1 MEAEKKVFVR
11 KATGLV
17 REIGPLTAIIIVLCN
32 VIGLGWQKRLFQ
44 FSQTGIPESEF
55 FLGLPPIVMSF
66 IVVGIVVLLTVWVF
80 AILGAAMPRSGG
92 GYVYIS
98 RLIHPFVGF
107 TASWME
113 YFSIAV
119 SYGLIGTAV
128 FEAILIYAGV
138 AKWSLPGWFGTNWF
152 LCLGGI
158 VVVVIFALLALMGV
172 RMYALL
178 LQVIFVIPLVIT
190 VFVYISML
198 SATPQAMA
206 AGIQEVAG
214 VAPEAF
220 TQKAIALGI
229 GEGAPSYWTAVGTA
243 AIGSYW
249 AYIGF
254 AASTFVA
261 GEVKEATKN
270 LPKTLFAANLF
281 IIFLYVTISIIC
293 TRAAT
298 MVGKV
303 GDYSFFSAYAW
314 MSYGPKGNIL
324 KEVSATMPKAWMPN
338 IAAFSAYGLGWGALV
353 TLIPFFAALWVMNDI
368 PPFILTSS
376 RILFAMAFDRVM
388 PERLADVSERWHS
401 PTAAILVTMLVAFIG
416 NVAESNIVKDT
427 PYIGAYLND
436 SGAVAATD
444 IWDTIFFLL
453 ACLAGVF
460 FVLTAQGKTI
470 YDKSAYKPSR
480 AVIGGVGLIATVGNI
495 ILLYLVY
502 DGYRAV
508 LEPWIF
514 TVVLF
519 VAGAAIYYYY
529 KSKGSRVGVDYT
541 TIYAEIPPE

>member
-1 MEAEKKVFVR
+1 LEAEKKVFVR

-17 REIGPLTAIIIVLCN
+17 REIGPLTAIVIVLTN

-44 FSQTGIPESEF
+44 FSTAGTPETQF
-55 FLGLPPIVMSF
+55 LLGLPPIVMSF
-66 IVVGIVVLLTVWVF
+66 IVVGIIVLLTVWVF

-107 TASWME
+107 IASWME

-138 AKWSLPGWFGTNWF
+138 AKWTLPTWFGTSWF
-152 LCLGGI
+152 LCLGG
-158 VVVVIFALLALMGV
+158 VVVVVVFALLALMGV

-178 LQVIFVIPLVIT
+178 LQVMFVIPLVIT
-190 VFVYISML
+190 VFIYISML
-198 SATPQAMA
+198 AATPQSMA

-220 TQKAIALGI
+220 TNKAIALGI
-229 GEGAPSYWTAVGTA
+229 GEGAAPYWTAVGTA

-270 LPKTLFAANLF
+270 LPKTLFAANIF
-281 IIFLYVTISIIC
+281 IILLYVTISLIA

-314 MSYGPKGNIL
+314 MSYGPQGNVL
-324 KEVSATMPKAWMPN
+324 SQVSATMPRAWMPN
-338 IAAFSAYGLGWGALV
+338 IAAFSAYGLGWSWIVA
-353 TLIPFFAALWVMNDI
+353 LIPLFAVFWVANDI

-401 PTAAILVTMLVAFIG
+401 PVTAIFVTMVVAFIG
-416 NVAESNIVKDT
+416 NLAESDIISGWPV
-427 PYIGAYLND
+427 IGAYIN
-436 SGAVAATD
+436 SGGGVVATD

-460 FVLTAQGKTI
+460 FVLTARGKSI
-470 YDKSAYKPSR
+470 YDKSAYKPSKT
-480 AVIGGVGLIATVGNI
+480 VIGAVGLIATLANLY
-495 ILLYLVY
+495 LLYLVAI
-502 DGYRAV
+502 GYPIW
-508 LEPWIF
+508 EPWIF

>member
-1 MEAEKKVFVR
+1 LEAEKKVFVR

-17 REIGPLTAIIIVLCN
+17 REIGPLTAIVIVLTN

-44 FSQTGIPESEF
+44 WSATGTPETQF

-66 IVVGIVVLLTVWVF
+66 LIVGVIVLLTVWVF

-98 RLIHPFVGF
+98 RLVHPFVGF
-107 TASWME
+107 IASWAE

-119 SYGLIGTAV
+119 SYGMIGSAV
-128 FEAILIYAGV
+128 FEAILIYAGIARWAV
-138 AKWSLPGWFGTNWF
+138 PSWVGDPWF

-158 VVVVIFALLALMGV
+158 VIVVIFGLLALMGV

-198 SATPQAMA
+198 AATPQAMA

-220 TQKAIALGI
+220 TQKAISLGM
-229 GEGAPSYWTAVGTA
+229 PSTATPYWDAVSAA

-270 LPKTLFAANLF
+270 LPRTLFAANLF

-314 MSYGPKGNIL
+314 MSYGPKGNVL
-324 KEVSATMPKAWMPN
+324 SQVSATMPKAWMPN
-338 IAAFSAYGLGWGALV
+338 IAAFSAYGLGWSWIVA
-353 TLIPFFAALWVMNDI
+353 LIPLFAVFWVANDI

-401 PTAAILVTMLVAFIG
+401 PVTAIFVTMLVAFLG
-416 NVAESNIVKDT
+416 SVSESNIIAGWPVL
-427 PYIGAYLND
+427 GAYFNAD
-436 SGAVAATD
+436 ACVAWTD
-444 IWDTIFFLL
+444 IWDTLFFLL
-453 ACLAGVF
+453 SCVAAVF
-460 FVLTAQGKTI
+460 FVMTLRGRNI
-470 YDKSAYKPSR
+470 YEKSAYKPSKT
-480 AVIGGVGLIATVGNI
+480 VIGTVGLIATLGNI
-495 ILLYLVY
+495 YLLYLVAN
-502 DGYRAV
+502 GYRVA
-508 LEPWIF
+508 EPWIA
-514 TVVLF
+514 TLILLVS
-519 VAGAAIYYYY
+519 AALVYYYY
-529 KSKGSRVGVDYT
+529 KGKGSRVGVDYT